1 MSPAVPEKP
10 TLDAYRSVV
19 GDRTINELFRLA
31 ESLKGVSVQH
41 VNSTRVGGGVAEIL
55 ERLIPLSRELG
66 IDAVWDVIEGE
77 DEFWRV
83 TKGFH
88 NAIQGQE
95 VDFTAADFDV
105 FLKWNRYNGGRL
117 DLHGDA
123 VFIHD
128 PQPAALIEKRRPGTR
143 QRFVWRCHIDASSPM
158 PRVWRFLE
166 QFVRRYD
173 ASIFSAAMF
182 AQRLRIPQYLVAPSI
197 DPLSPKNRPLSDEQ
211 VQAILERFGVDPT
224 RPLLT
229 QVSRYDW
236 FKDPVGVIQA
246 YRMVKE
252 TNDCQLVLVGG
263 GATDDP
269 EGAAVLDATRE
280 AAGDDPDVKILVLP
294 PDSHTEINALQRA
307 STVILQKS
315 LREGFGLTVSEALWK
330 GKPVIGGATGGIP
343 LQILDGVNGYLVY
356 SPEGAA
362 FRIRYLLN
370 HPEITQEMGRR
381 GVEMV
386 RQNFLLTRHLR
397 DYLLIMLAMR
407 EGKKQTI
414 EL

>member
-1 MSPAVPEKP
+1 MRP
-10 TLDAYRSVV
+10 TLDAYRPVV
-19 GDRTINELFRLA
+19 GDRTVTELYRVAAQLR
-31 ESLKGVSVQH
+31 GTSVQH
-41 VNSTRVGGGVAEIL
+41 INSTRVGGGVAEIL
-55 ERLIPLSRELG
+55 ERLVPLSEELG
-66 IDAVWDVIEGE
+66 LGASWDVIEGE

-88 NAIQGQE
+88 NAIQGDE
-95 VDFTAADFDV
+95 VDFTSSDFDV
-105 FLKWNRYNGGRL
+105 FLRWNRRNAQKV
-117 DLHGDA
+117 DFHGDV

-128 PQPAALIEKRRPGTR
+128 PQPAAMIERRKYGTS

-173 ASIFSAAMF
+173 ASVFSAAQF
-182 AQRLRIPQYLVAPSI
+182 ARRLPHPQFLIAPSI
-197 DPLSPKNRPLSDEQ
+197 DPLSPKNRPLGDDQIEA
-211 VQAILERFGVDPT
+211 VLARFGIDPT
-224 RPLLT
+224 RPLLL
-229 QVSRYDW
+229 QVSRYDR
-236 FKDPVGVIQA
+236 FKDPIGVIET

-269 EGAAVLDATRE
+269 EGAQVLAEVEE
-280 AAGDDPDVKILVLP
+280 AAANDPDCKVLVLP
-294 PDSHTEINALQRA
+294 PDSHLEINALQRA
-307 STVILQKS
+307 ATIVLQKS
-315 LREGFGLTVSEALWK
+315 LREGFGLTVAEALWK

-343 LQILDGVNGYLVY
+343 LQVLDGVNGYLVY

-370 HPEITQEMGRR
+370 HPEIAQEMGRR

-386 RQNFLLTRHLR
+386 RQNFLLTRHIR
-397 DYLLIMLAMR
+397 DYLLVILAMR
-407 EGKKQTI
+407 DVKRWTV